1 MVYTHVSSDVE
12 NLQKM
17 SNAAIKKARMA
28 AVLPKELDEILS
40 LLNAR
45 LKLLEKRSQH
55 E

>member
-1 MVYTHVSSDVE
+1 
-12 NLQKM
+12 M

-28 AVLPKELDEILS
+28 AVLPKELDEVLS

-45 LKLLEKRSQH
+45 LRRLENNCSPTQPFPL